1 MVTALEKRELIET
14 IVDCIIYKK
23 DIGELHQR
31 IHEHLLRDTVNGKLY
46 KYRSFDRKGYSI
58 KSIKNGTLYCANPT
72 TFNDP
77 FDCKIGITLL
87 DYFEKVNP
95 EDSCLIKTIFEKL
108 PLVMDGELDLADCSD
123 EERALIEKILQN
135 NSFNQATSNQ
145 DNNGVDNPNKNT
157 FISEVLKTT
166 LSDDRFRDSIGSYAD
181 KICEVVAT
189 ITPNSL
195 SSLPNNSSIREI
207 LAVANGLDPDAD
219 EIDIMIKVGKKLFPE
234 YIQDFEAARKNIEDI
249 NTQMTDNMKKLF
261 RVCCLCT
268 SFKNKLMWSH
278 YSNSHTGFCIEY
290 DFSGNDRTALQNL
303 PFPIYYSNARPT
315 VPWENT
321 VDNSTQNSEA
331 AAFKLMVGMLTKG
344 DTWEYENEWRI
355 LISGKANPK
364 IKMPKI
370 SCIYLG
376 VSISPKN
383 RAKILKIAKKKQ
395 IPVKQMKIDR
405 GTYDLHAEDLLF

>member
-1 MVTALEKRELIET
+1 MVTALEKRELIEA

-31 IHEHLLRDTVNGKLY
+31 IHETLLRDTVNGKLY

-95 EDSCLIKTIFEKL
+95 KDSYLIKTIFEKL
-108 PLVMDGELDLADCSD
+108 PLIMDGELNLENCND
-123 EERALIEKILQN
+123 EERSLIEKVLQH
-135 NSFNQATSNQ
+135 NSFSQVTSNQ
-145 DNNGVDNPNKNT
+145 ENNGIDNPNNIT

-166 LSDDRFRDSIGSYAD
+166 LSDDRFKDSIRPYAD
-181 KICEVVAT
+181 KICQVVAT
-189 ITPNSL
+189 ITPKSL

-219 EIDIMIKVGKKLFPE
+219 EIDIMIKVGEKLFPE
-234 YIQDFEAARKNIEDI
+234 YIQDFKIARKNIENI
-249 NTQMTDNMKKLF
+249 NTQMTGNMKKIF
-261 RVCCLCT
+261 RACCLCT

-290 DFSGNDRTALQNL
+290 DFSGNDRTALRNL
-303 PFPIYYSNARPT
+303 PFPIYYSNTRPT

-331 AAFKLMVGMLTKG
+331 AASKLMVGMLTKG

-355 LISGKANPK
+355 LIGGKENPM

-370 SCIYLG
+370 TCIYLG
-376 VSISPKN
+376 ASISRKN
-383 RAKILKIAKKKQ
+383 RTKILKIAKKNQ

-405 GTYDLHAEDLLF
+405 GTYDLHAEDLLI